1 MPAFK
6 LSALALLAASPL
18 LAQSAGT
25 TVHTT
30 ADLQKREAKLTETAK
45 ALPSGLASD
54 TVEDYGN
61 NYTLV
66 VVRLHTGDSERHASW
81 ADQFVVSK
89 GTITL
94 VTGGTMLDEHPSKTA
109 TREGETVGSGL
120 QGGTEVTL
128 HAGDIAHV
136 PAGVPHWVKIAPG
149 TTATYL
155 VFKEKK

>member
-1 MPAFK
+1 MRAK
-6 LSALALLAASPL
+6 LSAFLLLITSPL
-18 LAQSAGT
+18 LAQST
-25 TVHTT
+25 DTPVHT
-30 ADLQKREAKLTETAK
+30 AAELQQRAAKLTETAK

-61 NYTLV
+61 DYTLV

-81 ADQFVVSK
+81 ADQFVISK
-89 GTITL
+89 GAITL
-94 VTGGTMLDEHPSKTA
+94 VTGGTMLEEHPSKTA

-120 QGGTEVTL
+120 QGGKEVVL

-136 PAGVPHWVKIAPG
+136 PAGVPHWVKVAPG
-149 TTATYL
+149 TAATYL

>member
-1 MPAFK
+1 MRAK
-6 LSALALLAASPL
+6 LSAFLLLITSPL
-18 LAQSAGT
+18 LAQST
-25 TVHTT
+25 DTPVHT
-30 ADLQKREAKLTETAK
+30 AAELQQRAAKLTETAK

-61 NYTLV
+61 DYTLV

-81 ADQFVVSK
+81 ADQFVISK
-89 GTITL
+89 GAITL

-120 QGGTEVTL
+120 QGGKEVVL

-136 PAGVPHWVKIAPG
+136 PAGVPHWVKVAPG
-149 TTATYL
+149 TAATYL